1 MILVSPCSTH
11 HTSDASENITAFASI
26 SVLNN
31 EMSWEEKR
39 QSTIS
44 GLFERGRRPDFLNVA
59 ERLTLQYAIID
70 L

>member
-1 MILVSPCSTH
+1 MILVSPCSAH
-11 HTSDASENITAFASI
+11 HISDASENITASI